1 MLEAMDAAWVLA
13 AAGLLIGG
21 LFGAVAQRSHFCTM
35 GAVSDL
41 VLFGSR
47 RRLRVWALAITAAL
61 VGTQALA
68 LAGLVPLGTSANLAP
83 RLFWLGA
90 IAGGLLFGFGMV
102 LAGGCVSRALVR
114 LGGGSL
120 KALVVLLVTGVTA
133 FLVASGP
140 LAGLT
145 VALAGVGSVPLAF
158 PTGGLDAALAA
169 GVAGLGPAVATLL
182 ATAIVLAP
190 LTALVADRRFLA
202 GRADVATGLAL
213 GGLVALGW
221 LATATLVDPF
231 GPPAATTSLTF
242 VGPTGRSIL
251 WLMVGAGEVPGFGVA
266 TILGTVLGAALASA
280 ASGGPRL
287 ETFASRDDML
297 RHLAG
302 GALMGVGGA
311 LAGGCSI
318 GQGVTGVSALS
329 IQALLALA
337 AILLGGA
344 WGVKYL
350 ETGRLLPRLG
360 RAGAAASA
368 G

>member
-1 MLEAMDAAWVLA
+1 VLEAIEPAWALT

-47 RRLRVWALAITAAL
+47 RRLRVWALTITAAL

-68 LAGLVPLGTSANLAP
+68 LAGLAPLGTSPHLAP

-90 IAGGLLFGFGMV
+90 ILGGLLFGFGMV
-102 LAGGCVSRALVR
+102 LAGGCASRALVR

-120 KALVVLLVTGVTA
+120 KALVVLLVTGVSA
-133 FLVASGP
+133 FMVASGP
-140 LAGLT
+140 LAWLTDGL
-145 VALAGVGSVPLAF
+145 AAIGSVPLAL
-158 PTGGLDAALAA
+158 PTGGLDAALASFFGMA
-169 GVAGLGPAVATLL
+169 P
-182 ATAIVLAP
+182 ATATVLAAALVLAP
-190 LTALVADRRFLA
+190 LFALVADRRFLA
-202 GRADVATGLAL
+202 GRAEIATGLAL
-213 GGLVALGW
+213 GALVALGW

-360 RAGAAASA
+360 RAGAAAPA

>member
-1 MLEAMDAAWVLA
+1 VLEAIEPAWALT

-47 RRLRVWALAITAAL
+47 RRLRAWTLAIITAL
-61 VGTQALA
+61 VGTQTLA
-68 LAGLVPLGTSANLAP
+68 LAGLVPVGTSAHLAP

-90 IAGGLLFGFGMV
+90 ISGGLVFGFGMV

-120 KALVVLLVTGVTA
+120 KALVVLLVTGISA
-133 FLVASGP
+133 FLIASGP
-140 LAGLT
+140 LAGITGAL
-145 VALAGVGSVPLAF
+145 VAIGSVPLPL
-158 PTGGLDAALAA
+158 PTGGLDAVLA
-169 GVAGLGPAVATLL
+169 GPLGLSPTVATLAATGLVLVPL
-182 ATAIVLAP
+182 AAFI
-190 LTALVADRRFLA
+190 ADRRFLA
-202 GRADVATGLAL
+202 GRADLATGVAL
-213 GGLVALGW
+213 GALVALGW
-221 LATATLVDPF
+221 LATATLVDPS
-231 GPPAATTSLTF
+231 GPAASAASLTF
-242 VGPTGRSIL
+242 VAPTGGSIV

-266 TILGTVLGAALASA
+266 TILGTVLGAALACV
-280 ASGGPRL
+280 ASGGVRL

-297 RHLAG
+297 RHLTG
-302 GALMGVGGA
+302 GVLMGVGGA

-329 IQALLALA
+329 LQALMALA
-337 AILLGGA
+337 AILLGGV

-360 RAGAAASA
+360 RGAAAASA